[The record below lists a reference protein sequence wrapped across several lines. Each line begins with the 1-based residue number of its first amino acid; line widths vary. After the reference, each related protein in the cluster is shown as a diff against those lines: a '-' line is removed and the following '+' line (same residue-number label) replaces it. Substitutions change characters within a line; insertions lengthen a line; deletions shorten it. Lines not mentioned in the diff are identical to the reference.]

1 MFSFS
6 MLTLATNY
14 SYGLNFMPISNV
26 QQNIDHNISMVRYI
40 FIFIELWT
48 EYINLYAVCTV
59 QEKTL

>member
-14 SYGLNFMPISNV
+14 YGLNFIPISNL
-26 QQNIDHNISMVRYI
+26 QLNIDHTISMVRYI

-48 EYINLYAVCTV
+48 EYINIYAGCTI